1 MIERREERR
10 AMEAE
15 TEIWPPP
22 RRSPLHVFLESGA
35 AGGVFLFFAAA
46 NAMVIAN
53 SPLGVVYFA
62 VLSAKLAGLSIQH
75 WINDGLM
82 AVFFLVVGLEI
93 KREFIEGQLATW
105 SRRALPAIAALG
117 GMIAPA
123 AIYLAL
129 NLDNPATLRGW
140 AIPAATDI
148 AFALG
153 VLALLGSR
161 VPVSL
166 KIFLTALAIL
176 DDLGAILIIALFYTA
191 DLSFTMLAGAGACLV
206 ALVALNLGG
215 VKRLL
220 PYLVIGAVLWVFVLK
235 SGIHAT
241 LAGVALALTIPLHG
255 RGAESGEPEHSPL
268 HRLEHWLHPYVAYAI
283 VPIFGFANAGVSI
296 ANMSPSLL
304 LQPLPLGI
312 MLGLFLGKQI
322 GVFGFAWLAVKA
334 GLGTMPA
341 KATWTQL
348 YGVSLLCGIGFTM
361 SLFIGALAF
370 LDDATLGDATKIG
383 VLVGSTVAAVTG
395 FIVLFFAGAGLVK
408 PDEDEL
414 VKPARAKP
422 RPG

>member
-1 MIERREERR
+1 
-10 AMEAE
+10 MEDQTE
-15 TEIWPPP
+15 TWPPT
-22 RRSPLHVFLESGA
+22 RRSPLHIFLESGA
-35 AGGVFLFFAAA
+35 AGGVLLFVAAA
-46 NAMVIAN
+46 NALVIAN
-53 SPLGVVYFA
+53 SPLGIAYFA
-62 VLSAKLAGLSIQH
+62 ILSAKIAGLSVQH

-93 KREFIEGQLATW
+93 KREFVEGQLATW
-105 SRRALPAIAALG
+105 TRRALPAIAALG
-117 GMIAPA
+117 GMVAPA
-123 AIYLAL
+123 AIYVAL
-129 NLDNPATLRGW
+129 NLNDPATLRGW

-166 KIFLTALAIL
+166 KVFLTALAIL
-176 DDLGAILIIALFYTA
+176 DDLGAILIIALFYSSG
-191 DLSFTMLAGAGACLV
+191 LSLPMLAGAAACIAVLT
-206 ALVALNLGG
+206 ALNLGG
-215 VKRLL
+215 VKRLA
-220 PYLVIGAVLWVFVLK
+220 PYLMVGAVLWFFVLQ

-255 RGAESGEPEHSPL
+255 RGAESDEPEHSPL

-341 KATWTQL
+341 KATWAQL

-370 LDDATLGDATKIG
+370 AGNDALGDATKIG
-383 VLVGSTVAAVTG
+383 VLAGSLVSAVAGYVA
-395 FIVLFFAGAGLVK
+395 LFFAGAGLVK
-408 PDEDEL
+408 PDVADM
-414 VKPARAKP
+414 VAQTARPKP
-422 RPG
+422 RR